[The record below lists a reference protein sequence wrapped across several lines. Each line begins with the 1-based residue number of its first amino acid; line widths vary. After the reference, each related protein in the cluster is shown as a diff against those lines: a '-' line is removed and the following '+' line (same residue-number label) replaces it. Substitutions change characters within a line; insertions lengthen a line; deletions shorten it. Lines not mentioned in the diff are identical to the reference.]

1 MNLSPAPEVTRAER
15 KKHEYL
21 LLCYVQFYDDGRV
34 IAAITSTVQAE
45 NQPQDERHHGRLA
58 DIYTD
63 WFPTLEQAQAY
74 VNEAKEA

>member
-1 MNLSPAPEVTRAER
+1 MNTYYCVTSS
-15 KKHEYL
+15 
-21 LLCYVQFYDDGRV
+21 FYDDGRV
-34 IAAITSTVQAE
+34 IAAITSTIQAE
-45 NQPQDERHHGRLA
+45 QQPQDERHHGRLS